1 MDLTESAAAM
11 KMALSIQLVPYTA
24 EEKDKDIQLVILVS
38 LSVNEML
45 EEDRDKEESIYR
57 EFPITMKE
65 KVWTKEEVTP
75 VKEEVVVHIV
85 AHLLLE
91 VMAVM
96 ALS

>member
-1 MDLTESAAAM
+1 M
-11 KMALSIQLVPYTA
+11 
-24 EEKDKDIQLVILVS
+24 ILVS
-38 LSVNEML
+38 LSENEML

-65 KVWTKEEVTP
+65 KVWTEKEEVTP

>member
-1 MDLTESAAAM
+1 
-11 KMALSIQLVPYTA
+11 
-24 EEKDKDIQLVILVS
+24 
-38 LSVNEML
+38 ML

-65 KVWTKEEVTP
+65 KVWTEKEEVTP